1 MTDYIKV
8 PFTGRADGKPIRI
21 TALTLG
27 SAQTIHTTNAGTTT
41 WDEVWLWVV
50 NPVDV
55 PASITIVMI
64 IQMIQLSAKMWR
76 FRPILNLF

>member
-27 SAQTIHTTNAGTTT
+27 SAQTIHTTNSGTTT
-41 WDEVWLWVV
+41 WDEVWLWV
-50 NPVDV
+50 
-55 PASITIVMI
+55 S
-64 IQMIQLSAKMWR
+64 
-76 FRPILNLF
+76 